1 MERMKLT
8 SGALVFLLAAGSGA
22 ALAAAGQSLA
32 ELAKKEKER
41 QKKLE
46 GSSKVITEQDLRRG
60 RRARSP
66 VPVQSTATSPES
78 GSSTEA
84 AGGEAEKTAD
94 DVREERRVEIQG
106 QIDEERKVIQ
116 AVQDAMAQAQLEL
129 NDLSN
134 MTYGP
139 RRAKLLKIMEDGQA
153 EVAKLEKKIKDL
165 QQQARRERVRVN
177 D

>member
-1 MERMKLT
+1 MEYMKLT
-8 SGALVFLLAAGSGA
+8 SGALVFLLAAGSGT

-41 QKKLE
+41 QKKVKDV
-46 GSSKVITEQDLRRG
+46 KVITEQDLRRG
-60 RRARSP
+60 RRATSP
-66 VPVQSTATSPES
+66 VPVQSTATSPGS

-84 AGGEAEKTAD
+84 AGGETEKTAD
-94 DVREERRVEIQG
+94 DIREERRVEIQG

-116 AVQDAMAQAQLEL
+116 AVQEAMAQAQLEL
-129 NDLSN
+129 NDVSN

-139 RRAKLLKIMEDGQA
+139 RRAKLMKIVEDGQA

-165 QQQARRERVRVN
+165 ERQARRERVRVN

>member
-8 SGALVFLLAAGSGA
+8 SGALVFLLAAGPGTG
-22 ALAAAGQSLA
+22 LAVAGQSLA

-41 QKKLE
+41 QKKVKDA
-46 GSSKVITEQDLRRG
+46 KVITSQDLRRG
-60 RRARSP
+60 RRERPAAP
-66 VPVQSTATSPES
+66 AESTPASAES

-84 AGGEAEKTAD
+84 AGGEPEKTAD
-94 DVREERRVEIQG
+94 QIREERRVEIQG

-129 NDLSN
+129 NDMSN
-134 MTYGP
+134 MTFGP
-139 RRAKLLKIMEDGQA
+139 RRAKLLKIVEDGQA

-165 QQQARRERVRVN
+165 QQQARRELVRVN